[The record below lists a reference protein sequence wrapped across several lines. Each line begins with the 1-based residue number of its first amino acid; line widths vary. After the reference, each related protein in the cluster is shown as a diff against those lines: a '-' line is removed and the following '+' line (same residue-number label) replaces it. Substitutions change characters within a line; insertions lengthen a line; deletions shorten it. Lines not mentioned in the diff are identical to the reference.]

1 MLTRPTPAELRD
13 LLRQPRLAHVFELG
27 QRHAFGGDRER
38 QDRRVGRIDLGVDRR
53 HRQIARQQIVGR
65 IDRRLHFLL
74 GDVEAEIETELQRDD
89 RGAGRARRRH
99 LVEAGHLAELP
110 LQGSGHRRRHHF
122 RAGARIEGLHL
133 DRRIVDLRQGRERQE
148 RVGDDAG
155 QQDRHH
161 EQRRGDRTQ
170 NEGLGDVHRF
180 TSLPRARASG
190 LRSLRAR
197 KPQNCGLIS
206 PRHGATSE
214 SCDGI
219 RILRRVGRLCGAG
232 AAVPPAPNCPA
243 AGVALRAPG
252 MITRVAIAQPVGA
265 VDHHSVAER
274 RDPN

>member
-1 MLTRPTPAELRD
+1 MAAGDADQPDAAELRD
-13 LLRQPRLAHVFELG
+13 FLRQPRLANVFQLG

-53 HRQIARQQIVGR
+53 HRQVARQQIVRR

-122 RAGARIEGLHL
+122 RARARIERLYL
-133 DRRIVDLRQGRERQE
+133 DGRIIDLRQGRERQE
-148 RVGDDAG
+148 GVGDDAG
-155 QQDRHH
+155 QQDRRH

-170 NEGLGDVHRF
+170 NKELGDVHRF

-190 LRSLRAR
+190 LTQPASAQTSKLRSL
-197 KPQNCGLIS
+197 S
-206 PRHGATSE
+206 PRHGATSGRY
-214 SCDGI
+214 GI
-219 RILRRVGRLCGAG
+219 GSAKDRVVVRCR
-232 AAVPPAPNCPA
+232 AAVPPAPNFLPPA
-243 AGVALRAPG
+243 SRCARP
-252 MITRVAIAQPVGA
+252 
-265 VDHHSVAER
+265 E
-274 RDPN
+274 